1 MTAAEF
7 KIAFET
13 LFYAATTV
21 NSLGWSDN
29 EINNF
34 LNYAQN
40 SIVLSLVENQNL
52 EAISNLIKVKSVD
65 TIPQETNNEIKLVLN
80 LHDYYMFI
88 DGDVMIGSDRYPLE
102 KIGVNSI
109 EHYKVSKFNNA
120 TYRKPKIAIDGS
132 STIPVAIILKGGFI
146 SGTITEFNYRF
157 LEKPTQID
165 IRTGI
170 ATTTNLNIILH
181 DKIVEVAVA
190 KAVESFIKTGQST
203 Q

>member
-1 MTAAEF
+1 MDAVEF

-21 NSLGWSDN
+21 NSLGWSDA
-29 EINNF
+29 EIDNF

-40 SIVLSLVENQNL
+40 SIAISLVETQNL

-65 TIPQETNNEIKLVLN
+65 TIPPETNNEIQLALN
-80 LHDYYMFI
+80 LPNYYVFI
-88 DGDVMIGSDRYPLE
+88 DGNVMIGSDRYPLE

-132 STIPVAIILKGGFI
+132 GTIPVAIILKGGFI

-157 LEKPTQID
+157 LEKPTQIN
-165 IRTGI
+165 IGTN
-170 ATTTNLNIILH
+170 TTTNLNVMLH

>member
-13 LFYAATTV
+13 LFYTATTV
-21 NSLGWSDN
+21 NSLGWSDT

-40 SIVLSLVENQNL
+40 SIVISLVETQNL
-52 EAISNLIKVKSVD
+52 EAISNLIKVGVIN
-65 TIPQETNNEIKLVLN
+65 TIPPETNNEIKLVLN
-80 LHDYYMFI
+80 LHDYYTFI
-88 DGDVMIGSDRYPLE
+88 DGDIMIGSDRYPLE

-132 STIPVAIILKGGFI
+132 GTIPVAIILKGGFI

-157 LEKPTQID
+157 LEKPTQIN
-165 IRTGI
+165 IGTN
-170 ATTTNLNIILH
+170 TTTNLNVMLH

>member
-13 LFYAATTV
+13 LFYTATTV
-21 NSLGWSDN
+21 NSLGWSDA
-29 EINNF
+29 EIDNF

-40 SIVLSLVENQNL
+40 SIVISLVETQNL
-52 EAISNLIKVKSVD
+52 EAISNLIKVGVVN
-65 TIPQETNNEIKLVLN
+65 TIPLETNNEIQLALN
-80 LHDYYMFI
+80 LPKYYIFI

-132 STIPVAIILKGGFI
+132 GTIPVAIILKGGLI

-157 LEKPTQID
+157 LEKPTQINIGD
-165 IRTGI
+165 N
-170 ATTTNLNIILH
+170 TTTNLNVMLH

>member
-1 MTAAEF
+1 
-7 KIAFET
+7 

-21 NSLGWSDN
+21 NSLGWSDA
-29 EINNF
+29 EIDNF

-40 SIVLSLVENQNL
+40 SIVISLVETQNL
-52 EAISNLIKVKSVD
+52 EAISNLIKVGVVN
-65 TIPQETNNEIKLVLN
+65 TIPLETNNEIQLALN
-80 LHDYYMFI
+80 LPNYYIFI

-132 STIPVAIILKGGFI
+132 GTIPVAIILKGGLI

-157 LEKPTQID
+157 LEKPAQIN
-165 IRTGI
+165 IGTN
-170 ATTTNLNIILH
+170 TTTNLNVMLH

>member
-1 MTAAEF
+1 MDAVEF

-40 SIVLSLVENQNL
+40 SIVISLVETQNL

-65 TIPQETNNEIKLVLN
+65 TIPPETNNEIKLVLN
-80 LHDYYMFI
+80 LHDYYIFI
-88 DGDVMIGSDRYPLE
+88 DGDVMVGSDRYPLE

-157 LEKPTQID
+157 LEKPTQIN
-165 IRTGI
+165 IGTN
-170 ATTTNLNIILH
+170 TTTNLNVMLH

>member
-1 MTAAEF
+1 MDATEF

-21 NSLGWSDN
+21 NSLGWSDT
-29 EINNF
+29 EIENF

-40 SIVLSLVENQNL
+40 SIAISLVETQNL
-52 EAISNLIKVKSVD
+52 EAISNLIKVGVVN
-65 TIPQETNNEIKLVLN
+65 TIPSETNNEIKLALN
-80 LHDYYMFI
+80 LPNYYIFI
-88 DGDVMIGSDRYPLE
+88 DGDIMIGSDRYPLE

-157 LEKPTQID
+157 LEKPTQIN
-165 IRTGI
+165 IGTG
-170 ATTTNLNIILH
+170 TTTNLNIMLH

>member
-1 MTAAEF
+1 MTSAEF

-13 LFYAATTV
+13 LFYTATTV
-21 NSLGWSDN
+21 NSLGWSDT

-40 SIVLSLVENQNL
+40 SIVISLVETQNL
-52 EAISNLIKVKSVD
+52 EAISNLIKVGVIN
-65 TIPQETNNEIKLVLN
+65 TIPPETNNEIKLVLN
-80 LHDYYMFI
+80 LHDYYTFI
-88 DGDVMIGSDRYPLE
+88 DGDIMIGSDRYPLE

-132 STIPVAIILKGGFI
+132 GTIPVAIILKGGFI

-157 LEKPTQID
+157 LEKPTQIN
-165 IRTGI
+165 IGTN
-170 ATTTNLNIILH
+170 TTTNLNVMLH

>member
-40 SIVLSLVENQNL
+40 SIVISLVETQNL
-52 EAISNLIKVKSVD
+52 EAISNLIKVGVVN
-65 TIPQETNNEIKLVLN
+65 TIPLETNNEIQLALN
-80 LHDYYMFI
+80 LPNYYIFI

-132 STIPVAIILKGGFI
+132 GTIPVAIILKGGFI

-157 LEKPTQID
+157 LEKPTQIN
-165 IRTGI
+165 IGTN
-170 ATTTNLNIILH
+170 TTTNLNVTLH
-181 DKIVEVAVA
+181 DKIVGVAVA

>member
-21 NSLGWSDN
+21 NSLGWSDT
-29 EINNF
+29 EIDNF

-40 SIVLSLVENQNL
+40 SIVISLVENQNL
-52 EAISNLIKVKSVD
+52 EAISNLIKVGVVD
-65 TIPQETNNEIKLVLN
+65 TIPLETNNEIKLALN
-80 LHDYYMFI
+80 LPNYYIFI
-88 DGDVMIGSDRYPLE
+88 DGNIMIGSDRYPLE

-132 STIPVAIILKGGFI
+132 GTIPVAIILKGGFI

-157 LEKPTQID
+157 LEKPTQIN
-165 IRTGI
+165 IGTN
-170 ATTTNLNIILH
+170 TTTNLNVMLH

>member
-29 EINNF
+29 EIENF

-40 SIVLSLVENQNL
+40 SIAISLVETQNL
-52 EAISNLIKVKSVD
+52 EAISNLIKVGVIN
-65 TIPQETNNEIKLVLN
+65 TIPSETNNEIKLVLN
-80 LHDYYMFI
+80 LHNYYIFI
-88 DGDVMIGSDRYPLE
+88 DGNIMIGSDRYPLE

-132 STIPVAIILKGGFI
+132 GTIPVAIILKGGLI

-157 LEKPTQID
+157 LERPTQIN
-165 IRTGI
+165 IGTN
-170 ATTTNLNIILH
+170 TTTNLNVALH

>member
-21 NSLGWSDN
+21 NSLGWSDT
-29 EINNF
+29 EIDNF

-40 SIVLSLVENQNL
+40 SIAISLVETQNL
-52 EAISNLIKVKSVD
+52 EAISNLIKVGVVN
-65 TIPQETNNEIKLVLN
+65 TIPSETNNEIQLALN
-80 LHDYYMFI
+80 LPNYYIFI
-88 DGDVMIGSDRYPLE
+88 DGDIMIGSDRYPLE
-102 KIGVNSI
+102 KIGVNNI

-157 LEKPTQID
+157 LEKPTQIN
-165 IRTGI
+165 IGTG
-170 ATTTNLNIILH
+170 TTTNLNIMLH

-190 KAVESFIKTGQST
+190 KAVETFIKTGQST

>member
-21 NSLGWSDN
+21 NSLGWSDT
-29 EINNF
+29 EIDNF

-40 SIVLSLVENQNL
+40 SIAISLVETQNL
-52 EAISNLIKVKSVD
+52 EAISNLIKVGVVN
-65 TIPQETNNEIKLVLN
+65 TIPSETNNEIRLALN
-80 LHDYYMFI
+80 LPNYYVFI
-88 DGDVMIGSDRYPLE
+88 DGNVMIGSDRYPLE

-132 STIPVAIILKGGFI
+132 GTIPVAIILKGGLI
-146 SGTITEFNYRF
+146 SGIITEFNYRF
-157 LEKPTQID
+157 LEKPTQIN
-165 IRTGI
+165 IGTN
-170 ATTTNLNIILH
+170 TTTNLNVTLH
-181 DKIVEVAVA
+181 DKIVGVAVA
-190 KAVESFIKTGQST
+190 KAVETFIKTGQST